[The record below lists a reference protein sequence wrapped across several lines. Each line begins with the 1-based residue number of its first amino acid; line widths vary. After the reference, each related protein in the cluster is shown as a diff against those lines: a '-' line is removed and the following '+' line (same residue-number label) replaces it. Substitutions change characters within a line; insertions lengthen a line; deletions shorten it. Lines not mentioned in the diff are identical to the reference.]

1 MLARLAGRLSGLA
14 RRDASVL
21 LMTTVATAFVRLV
34 SSVVL
39 TRLLT
44 PDVFGIVGII
54 TTVIMF
60 LTLMTDFGFQPFV
73 VRHKNGDDPHF
84 LNVIWTIH
92 AVRGVVLA
100 AVAAG
105 SAGAVA
111 WMLDKPALQVPL
123 MVASA
128 TLLINGLAS
137 MSLIALIRAG
147 RVSAISFF
155 DFGMVVL
162 QTVMTIVLATILHSV
177 WAIIAAMILQSIVRA
192 FLSYVLFR
200 GSIRKPSWDLTIWE
214 EFRPF
219 SWIIM
224 KSSALFLLVTQLDKV
239 ALARLLTLHDFG
251 LYTVAASL
259 STVPGLFAYAY
270 GSRILYPRYARALR
284 EDADVAPEAYY
295 ADRRLISRLYS
306 FATGALVT
314 SAPALIGLLYDPRY
328 AEAARYLS
336 ILAVSG
342 TLLLSNIAANEYLTA
357 SGRVVSG
364 LRANQLRVAWIA
376 CAGSLGYLL
385 LGTLG
390 VVFAIGFMEVVPLIY
405 FWRVLRREGVLDW
418 RQETIQLGASLLGLA
433 AGSVISIGYFAAS
446 TLLLQR

>member
-1 MLARLAGRLSGLA
+1 MRNWAGKLLAVAQ
-14 RRDASVL
+14 RDASVL
-21 LMTTVATAFVRLV
+21 LITTVATALVRLA

-39 TRLLT
+39 TRLLA

-54 TTVIMF
+54 TTIIMF

-73 VRHKNGDDPHF
+73 VRHHRGDDPNF

-92 AVRGVVLA
+92 AARGVVLA
-100 AVAAG
+100 AIAGG

-111 WMLDKPALQVPL
+111 WILDKPALQLPL
-123 MVASA
+123 MAASM
-128 TLLINGLAS
+128 TLLVNGLAS

-155 DFGMVVL
+155 DLGMVVL
-162 QTVMTIVLATILHSV
+162 QTIMAIILAAMLHSV

-192 FLSYVLFR
+192 LLSYILFGR
-200 GSIRKPSWDLTIWE
+200 SIRKPSWDWSIWD

-239 ALARLLTLHDFG
+239 ALARLLSLHDFG

-270 GSRILYPRYARALR
+270 GSRILYPRYSRALR
-284 EDADVAPEAYY
+284 EDAAVAPEAYY

-314 SAPALIGLLYDPRY
+314 SAPALVSLLYDPRY

-342 TLLLSNIAANEYLTA
+342 MLLLSNIAASEYLTA

-364 LRANQLRVAWIA
+364 LRANQLRVAWI
-376 CAGSLGYLL
+376 CSAGAAGYFLI
-385 LGTLG
+385 GTLG
-390 VVFAIGFMEVVPLIY
+390 VVLAIGFMEVVPLIY
-405 FWRVLRREGVLDW
+405 FWLVLRRQGVLNW
-418 RQETIQLGASLLGLA
+418 SQEALQLGLSLLGLA
-433 AGSVISIGYFAAS
+433 AGSAASIGYFAAT